1 MNTGLCRIDRV
12 WITLTTIALLVV
24 GLAADQPATAP
35 PPAVGASLS
44 PQDVTRIVADYFSRQ
59 AGHQAGDIIAQSD
72 VKAVLQELAAAGW
85 RPPDRAQLLADTLP
99 DDNTLVS
106 TLRSRQGR
114 RFMHR
119 VNTYDSIY
127 DRLDR
132 VSRVS
137 GGQRMINSI
146 VRLPD
151 GEKYALPKRQTPHGV
166 PDFLDLLPKNASGKV
181 RSIKD
186 YDQPT
191 GRIYTQADL
200 LARLIHSQQAVVP
213 PANAQQ

>member
-12 WITLTTIALLVV
+12 WITLTAAALLVV

-35 PPAVGASLS
+35 PPAGSTSLP
-44 PQDVTRIVADYFSRQ
+44 PQDVARIVADYFSRQ
-59 AGHQAGDIIAQSD
+59 AGHRAGDIIAQSD
-72 VKAVLQELAAAGW
+72 VTAILRELAAAGW
-85 RPPDRAQLLADTLP
+85 QPPDREQLLADTLP

-106 TLRSRQGR
+106 ALRSRPGR
-114 RFMHR
+114 RFMHQ
-119 VNTYDSIY
+119 VNAYDSIY

-137 GGQRMINSI
+137 GGQRMIKAI

-186 YDQPT
+186 YHKPT

-200 LARLIHSQQAVVP
+200 LARLIRSQQAATP
-213 PANAQQ
+213 PATAP